1 MADKLYIDPFS
12 INYGEQKEIA
22 IKLKMTENTY
32 RAVQFDLY
40 LPEGISIAKNN
51 KNRYIWSL
59 DEDRI
64 DGHTIAGNLKE
75 GGYFTIGIYS
85 TLDGAIFYEDDGPL
99 MYITVEASANI
110 STGETQGFIRNQ
122 NLAISATSSSFPS
135 DESYTV
141 TGYVS
146 TTVTTLGYAS
156 FSWPKALDFTNS
168 GLTAYIATSNTSNSL
183 HLESVTKVPANT
195 GLILKGEAGDYQLQ
209 TTEETTDDVSG
220 NMLASNTTGAYTV
233 ASDNVYVLS
242 NLDNGKPGL
251 YLAGQGIQVGQYK
264 SYLVLSTNLSRR
276 GLVFDEGTT
285 GINGVGIQEQPVD
298 SHVYN
303 LNGQR
308 LQTSAVGSVPQ
319 KGIYIMSGKKRIVR

>member
-51 KNRYIWSL
+51 KNRYIWRL

-195 GLILKGEAGDYQLQ
+195 GLILKGTAGSENTYPL
-209 TTEETTDDVSG
+209 ETTNDESLDDVSE
-220 NMLASNTTGAYTV
+220 NMLTSNTTGVYEVTTN
-233 ASDNVYVLS
+233 NVYVLS
-242 NLDNGKPGL
+242 NLDDGRPGF
-251 YLAGQGIQVGQYK
+251 YLAGQGIHVGQYK
-264 SYLVLSTNLSRR
+264 SYLVLSENPARKGLS
-276 GLVFDEGTT
+276 FDEAEGTVT
-285 GINGVGIQEQPVD
+285 EMVAPYQKPTTCNDYVDLQGRRVKNPEKGVYV
-298 SHVYN
+298 VN
-303 LNGQR
+303 
-308 LQTSAVGSVPQ
+308 
-319 KGIYIMSGKKRIVR
+319 GKKRIIK